1 MSSQF
6 CGLANCAEC
15 LFKTRPYPKD
25 NPTKERRGQIC
36 LPCNKKFL
44 YRDVKHDLIIKLEV
58 KPSRDA
64 ITEAT
69 EDDLDNEEL
78 LYNRKINELR
88 NLRETK
94 ITQLDTMREMQNSQT
109 EHSEELNSLQRVIN
123 NLIQDKDRLNDI
135 LRANKQGLEEKIA
148 SLEQFQID
156 LVKIERAIGRRE
168 ERIAEYDLEIE
179 SSRQTLES
187 VEKQRQEELK

>member
-1 MSSQF
+1 M
-6 CGLANCAEC
+6 
-15 LFKTRPYPKD
+15 FKTRPYPKD

-44 YRDVKHDLIIKLEV
+44 FRDVKHDLIIKLEV
-58 KPSRDA
+58 KPSGET

-109 EHSEELNSLQRVIN
+109 EHSEELSSLQRVIN
-123 NLIQDKDRLNDI
+123 TLIQDKDRLNDI
-135 LRANKQGLEEKIA
+135 LRANKQGLDEKIA

-187 VEKQRQEELK
+187 LEKQRQEELK